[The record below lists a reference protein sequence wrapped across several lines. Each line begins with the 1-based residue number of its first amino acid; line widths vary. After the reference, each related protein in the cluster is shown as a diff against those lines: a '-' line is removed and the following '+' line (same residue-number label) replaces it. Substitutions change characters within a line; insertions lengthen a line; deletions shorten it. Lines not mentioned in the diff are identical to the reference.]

1 MIGQVL
7 VNGILLG
14 GIYAL
19 VSLGLTLIFGVM
31 RIINFAHGQ
40 FLMLA
45 MYATFW
51 LFQLYG
57 VDPYISILIVVPLM
71 FVIWIAAY
79 RMIIQP
85 IIDASEM
92 THVFATLGL
101 NLALQGLA
109 LFLWQGDFRGIRTSY
124 SSMLIHLGPLY
135 INIPRFIIFLCAI
148 ATILLLFL
156 FLKKTYTGK
165 AIRASAQKRV
175 AAQLMG
181 VNLGKIYMIAF
192 GIGIAIVGVTG
203 AVLMPIY
210 EVFPSVGSLFALVAF
225 VVVVLGGLGNLGGA
239 LVGGIIIGVVESVS
253 GVFIAPALKEGV
265 YFIIF
270 VVILLV
276 RPTGIFGKAAI
287 H

>member
-45 MYATFW
+45 MYATYW

-57 VDPYISILIVVPLM
+57 MDPYVSILIVVPLM
-71 FVIWIAAY
+71 LVIGMGAY

-101 NLALQGLA
+101 NLSLQGIA

-124 SSMLIHLGPLY
+124 SSMVIHLGPLY
-135 INIPRFIIFLCAI
+135 INIPRLIIFLCAI
-148 ATILLLFL
+148 AAILALFL

-181 VNLGKIYMIAF
+181 VNLSKIYMIAF
-192 GIGIAIVGVTG
+192 GIGIAIVGLTG

-239 LVGGIIIGVVESVS
+239 LVGGIVIGVVESVS

-270 VVILLV
+270 VIILLL
-276 RPTGIFGKAAI
+276 RPTGIFGKAVI
-287 H
+287 R

>member
-1 MIGQVL
+1 MIGQVIL
-7 VNGILLG
+7 NGILLG

-57 VDPYISILIVVPLM
+57 VDPYLSILIVVPLM
-71 FVIWIAAY
+71 FVIGIGAY
-79 RMIIQP
+79 RLIIQP

-101 NLALQGLA
+101 NLSLQGAA
-109 LFLWQGDFRGIRTSY
+109 LYLWQGDFRGIRTAY
-124 SSMLIHLGPLY
+124 SSLSVHVGSLY

-148 ATILLLFL
+148 GTILVLFL

-165 AIRASAQKRV
+165 AIRASAQRRV

-181 VNLGKIYMIAF
+181 VNLSKIYMIAF
-192 GIGIAIVGVTG
+192 GIGISIVGITG

-239 LVGGIIIGVVESVS
+239 LVGGIIIGVVESLS

-270 VVILLV
+270 VIILLL

>member
-45 MYATFW
+45 MYATYW

-57 VDPYISILIVVPLM
+57 MDPYVSILIVVPLM
-71 FVIWIAAY
+71 LVIGMGAY

-101 NLALQGLA
+101 NLSLQGIA

-124 SSMLIHLGPLY
+124 SSLVIHLGPLY
-135 INIPRFIIFLCAI
+135 INIPRLIIFLCAI
-148 ATILLLFL
+148 AAILALFL

-181 VNLGKIYMIAF
+181 VNLSKIYMIAF
-192 GIGIAIVGVTG
+192 GIGIAIVGLTG

-239 LVGGIIIGVVESVS
+239 LVGGIVIGVVESVS

-270 VVILLV
+270 VIILLL
-276 RPTGIFGKAAI
+276 RPTGIFGKAVI
-287 H
+287 R

>member
-45 MYATFW
+45 MYATYW

-57 VDPYISILIVVPLM
+57 VDPYVSILIVVPLM
-71 FVIWIAAY
+71 LAIGMGAY

-101 NLALQGLA
+101 NLSLQGIA

-124 SSMLIHLGPLY
+124 SSMVIHLGPLY
-135 INIPRFIIFLCAI
+135 INLPRLIIFLCAI
-148 ATILLLFL
+148 AAILALFL

-181 VNLGKIYMIAF
+181 VNLSKIYMIAF
-192 GIGIAIVGVTG
+192 GIGIAIVGLTG

-239 LVGGIIIGVVESVS
+239 LVGGIVIGVVESVS

-270 VVILLV
+270 VVILLL

>member
-40 FLMLA
+40 ILMLA
-45 MYATFW
+45 MYATYW

-57 VDPYISILIVVPLM
+57 VDPYVSILIVVPLM
-71 FVIWIAAY
+71 LAIGMGAY

-101 NLALQGLA
+101 NLSLQGIA

-124 SSMLIHLGPLY
+124 SSMVIHLGALY
-135 INIPRFIIFLCAI
+135 INLPRLIIFLCAI
-148 ATILLLFL
+148 AAILALFL

-181 VNLGKIYMIAF
+181 VNLSKIYMIAF
-192 GIGIAIVGVTG
+192 GIGIAIVGLTG

-239 LVGGIIIGVVESVS
+239 LVGGIVIGVVESVS

-270 VVILLV
+270 VVILLL

>member
-45 MYATFW
+45 MYATYW

-57 VDPYISILIVVPLM
+57 VDPYVSILIVVPLM
-71 FVIWIAAY
+71 LAIGMGAY

-101 NLALQGLA
+101 NLSLQGIA

-124 SSMLIHLGPLY
+124 SSMVIHLGPLY
-135 INIPRFIIFLCAI
+135 INLPRLIIFLCAI
-148 ATILLLFL
+148 AAVLALFL

-181 VNLGKIYMIAF
+181 VNLSKIYMIAF
-192 GIGIAIVGVTG
+192 GIGIAIVGLTG

-239 LVGGIIIGVVESVS
+239 LVGGIVIGVVESVS

-270 VVILLV
+270 VVILLL

>member
-45 MYATFW
+45 MYATYW

-57 VDPYISILIVVPLM
+57 LDPYVSILIVVPLM
-71 FVIWIAAY
+71 MAIGMGAY

-101 NLALQGLA
+101 NLSLQGIA

-124 SSMLIHLGPLY
+124 SSMVIHLGPLY
-135 INIPRFIIFLCAI
+135 INLPRLIIFLCAI
-148 ATILLLFL
+148 AAILALFL
-156 FLKKTYTGK
+156 FLKRTYTGK

-181 VNLGKIYMIAF
+181 VNLSRIYMIAF
-192 GIGIAIVGVTG
+192 GIGIAIVGLTG

-239 LVGGIIIGVVESVS
+239 LAGGIVIGVVESVS

-270 VVILLV
+270 VIILLL

>member
-7 VNGILLG
+7 LNGILLG
-14 GIYAL
+14 GLYAL

-45 MYATFW
+45 MYGTFW

-57 VDPYISILIVVPLM
+57 VDPYLSILIVLPLM
-71 FVIWIAAY
+71 FILGIVAY
-79 RMIIQP
+79 RVVIQP

-101 NLALQGLA
+101 NLSLQGIA
-109 LFLWQGDFRGIRTSY
+109 LILWQGDFRGIRTVY
-124 SSMLIHLGPLY
+124 SSMVVHLGSLY
-135 INIPRFIIFLCAI
+135 INIPRLIIFLCAL
-148 ATILLLFL
+148 ATIWVLFL

-181 VNLGKIYMIAF
+181 VNLSRIYMIAF
-192 GIGIAIVGVTG
+192 GMGIAIVGITG

-210 EVFPSVGSLFALVAF
+210 EVFPSVGSLFALVSF

-253 GVFIAPALKEGV
+253 GVFIAPNLKEGV

-270 VVILLV
+270 VIILLL
-276 RPTGIFGKAAI
+276 RPTGIFGKAVI
-287 H
+287 R

>member
-1 MIGQVL
+1 MIGQVII
-7 VNGILLG
+7 NGILLG

-45 MYATFW
+45 MYATYW

-71 FVIWIAAY
+71 FVIGMVAY

-101 NLALQGLA
+101 NLSLQGIA

-124 SSMLIHLGPLY
+124 SSMPIHFGALY
-135 INIPRFIIFLCAI
+135 INVPRFIIFLCAI
-148 ATILLLFL
+148 ATILALFL

-181 VNLGKIYMIAF
+181 VNLSKIYMIAF

-270 VVILLV
+270 VIILLL
-276 RPTGIFGKAAI
+276 RPTGIFGKAVI

>member
-45 MYATFW
+45 MYATYW

-57 VDPYISILIVVPLM
+57 VDPYVSILIVVPLM
-71 FVIWIAAY
+71 LAIGMGAY

-101 NLALQGLA
+101 NLSLQGIA

-124 SSMLIHLGPLY
+124 YSMVIHLGPLY
-135 INIPRFIIFLCAI
+135 INLPRLIIFLCAI
-148 ATILLLFL
+148 AAILALFL

-181 VNLGKIYMIAF
+181 VNLSKIYMIAF
-192 GIGIAIVGVTG
+192 GIGIAIVGLTG

-239 LVGGIIIGVVESVS
+239 LVGGIVIGVVESVS

-270 VVILLV
+270 VVILLL

>member
-45 MYATFW
+45 MYATYW

-57 VDPYISILIVVPLM
+57 LDPYVSILIVVPLM
-71 FVIWIAAY
+71 MAIGMGAY

-101 NLALQGLA
+101 NLSLQGIA

-124 SSMLIHLGPLY
+124 SSMVIHLGPLY
-135 INIPRFIIFLCAI
+135 INLPRLIIFLCAI
-148 ATILLLFL
+148 AAILALFL
-156 FLKKTYTGK
+156 FLKRTYTGK

-181 VNLGKIYMIAF
+181 VNLSKIYMIAF
-192 GIGIAIVGVTG
+192 GIGIAIVGLTG

-239 LVGGIIIGVVESVS
+239 LAGGIVIGVVESVS

-270 VVILLV
+270 VVILLL

>member
-1 MIGQVL
+1 
-7 VNGILLG
+7 
-14 GIYAL
+14 
-19 VSLGLTLIFGVM
+19 
-31 RIINFAHGQ
+31 
-40 FLMLA
+40 MLA
-45 MYATFW
+45 MYATYW

-71 FVIWIAAY
+71 FVIGMVAY

-101 NLALQGLA
+101 NLSLQGIA

-124 SSMLIHLGPLY
+124 SSMPIHFGALY
-135 INIPRFIIFLCAI
+135 INVPRFIIFLCAI
-148 ATILLLFL
+148 ATILALFL

-181 VNLGKIYMIAF
+181 VNLSKIYMIAF

-270 VVILLV
+270 VIILLL
-276 RPTGIFGKAAI
+276 RPTGIFGKAVI

>member
-57 VDPYISILIVVPLM
+57 VDPYTSILIVVPLM
-71 FVIWIAAY
+71 FVIGIAAY

-124 SSMLIHLGPLY
+124 SSMLVHLGPLY

-181 VNLGKIYMIAF
+181 VNLSKIYMIAF

-270 VVILLV
+270 VIILLL
-276 RPTGIFGKAAI
+276 RPTGIFGKAVI
-287 H
+287 R

>member
-7 VNGILLG
+7 LNGILLG
-14 GIYAL
+14 GLYAL

-45 MYATFW
+45 MYGTFW

-57 VDPYISILIVVPLM
+57 VDPYLSILIVLPLM
-71 FVIWIAAY
+71 FILGIVAY
-79 RMIIQP
+79 RVVIQP

-101 NLALQGLA
+101 NLSLQGIA
-109 LFLWQGDFRGIRTSY
+109 LILWQGDFRGIRTVY
-124 SSMLIHLGPLY
+124 SSMVVHLGSLY
-135 INIPRFIIFLCAI
+135 INIPRLIIFLCAL
-148 ATILLLFL
+148 ATIWVLFL
-156 FLKKTYTGK
+156 FLKKTYIGK

-181 VNLGKIYMIAF
+181 VNLSRIYMIAF
-192 GIGIAIVGVTG
+192 GMGIAIVGITG

-210 EVFPSVGSLFALVAF
+210 EVFPSVGSLFALVSF

-253 GVFIAPALKEGV
+253 GVFIAPNLKEGV

-270 VVILLV
+270 VIILLL
-276 RPTGIFGKAAI
+276 RPTGIFGKAVI
-287 H
+287 R

>member
-45 MYATFW
+45 MYATYW

-57 VDPYISILIVVPLM
+57 LDPYVSILIVVPLM
-71 FVIWIAAY
+71 MAIGMGAY

-101 NLALQGLA
+101 NLSLQGIA

-124 SSMLIHLGPLY
+124 SSMVIHLGPLY
-135 INIPRFIIFLCAI
+135 INLPRLIIFLCAI
-148 ATILLLFL
+148 AAILALFL
-156 FLKKTYTGK
+156 FLKRTYTGK

-181 VNLGKIYMIAF
+181 VNLSKIYMIAF
-192 GIGIAIVGVTG
+192 GIGIAIVGLTG

-239 LVGGIIIGVVESVS
+239 LAGGIVIGVVESVS

-270 VVILLV
+270 VIILLL

>member
-45 MYATFW
+45 MYATYW

-57 VDPYISILIVVPLM
+57 VDPYVSILVVVPLM
-71 FVIWIAAY
+71 LAIGMGAY

-101 NLALQGLA
+101 NLSLQGIA

-124 SSMLIHLGPLY
+124 SSMVIHLGPLY
-135 INIPRFIIFLCAI
+135 INIPRLIIFLCAI
-148 ATILLLFL
+148 AAILALFL

-181 VNLGKIYMIAF
+181 VNLSKIYMIAF
-192 GIGIAIVGVTG
+192 GIGIAIVGLTG

-239 LVGGIIIGVVESVS
+239 LVGGIVIGVVESVS

-270 VVILLV
+270 VVILLL

>member
-7 VNGILLG
+7 INGILLG

-45 MYATFW
+45 MYATYW

-57 VDPYISILIVVPLM
+57 VDPYVSILIVVPLM
-71 FVIWIAAY
+71 LVIGMGAY
-79 RMIIQP
+79 RIIIHP

-101 NLALQGLA
+101 NLALQGIA
-109 LFLWQGDFRGIRTSY
+109 LFFWQGDFRGIRTGY
-124 SSMLIHLGPLY
+124 STSVVHWGALY
-135 INIPRFIIFLCAI
+135 INIPRLFIFLFAI
-148 ATILLLFL
+148 ATILALFL

-165 AIRASAQKRV
+165 AIRASAQKRI

-181 VNLGKIYMIAF
+181 VNLSKIYMIAF
-192 GIGIAIVGVTG
+192 GIGIAIVGLTG

-239 LVGGIIIGVVESVS
+239 LVGGIVIGVVESVS

-270 VVILLV
+270 VIILLL
-276 RPTGIFGKAAI
+276 RPTGIFGKAVI
-287 H
+287 R

>member
-7 VNGILLG
+7 LNGILLG
-14 GIYAL
+14 GLYAL

-45 MYATFW
+45 MYGTFW

-57 VDPYISILIVVPLM
+57 VDPYLSILIVLPLM
-71 FVIWIAAY
+71 FILGIVAY
-79 RMIIQP
+79 RVVIQP

-101 NLALQGLA
+101 NLSLQGIA
-109 LFLWQGDFRGIRTSY
+109 LILWRGDFREIRTVY
-124 SSMLIHLGPLY
+124 SSMVVHLGSLY
-135 INIPRFIIFLCAI
+135 INIPRLIIFLCAL
-148 ATILLLFL
+148 ATIWVLFL

-181 VNLGKIYMIAF
+181 VNLSRIYMIAF
-192 GIGIAIVGVTG
+192 GMGIAIVGITG

-210 EVFPSVGSLFALVAF
+210 EVFPSVGSLFALVSF

-253 GVFIAPALKEGV
+253 GVFIAPNLKEGV

-270 VVILLV
+270 VIILLL
-276 RPTGIFGKAAI
+276 RPTGIFGKAVI
-287 H
+287 R

>member
-1 MIGQVL
+1 MIGQVII
-7 VNGILLG
+7 NGMLIG

-31 RIINFAHGQ
+31 RIINFAHGE

-57 VDPYISILIVVPLM
+57 VDPYLGMIIVVPLM
-71 FVIWIAAY
+71 FVLGMGAY
-79 RMIIQP
+79 RIIIQP

-101 NLALQGLA
+101 NLSLQGIA
-109 LFLWQGDFRGIRTSY
+109 LYFWHGDFRAIRTSY
-124 SSMLIHLGPLY
+124 SSKLINLGPLY
-135 INIPRFIIFLCAI
+135 ISVPRLVILLSAI

-156 FLKKTYTGK
+156 FLRKTYTGK
-165 AIRASAQKRV
+165 AIRASAQNRV

-181 VNLGKIYMIAF
+181 VNLSKIYMICF

-210 EVFPSVGSLFALVAF
+210 EVFPSIGSLFALVAF
-225 VVVVLGGLGNLGGA
+225 VVVVLGGLGNLAGA
-239 LVGGIIIGVVESVS
+239 LVGGLIIGLVESAS

-270 VVILLV
+270 VAILLL
-276 RPTGIFGKAAI
+276 RPTGIFGKAVI
-287 H
+287 R

>member
-45 MYATFW
+45 MYATYW

-57 VDPYISILIVVPLM
+57 VDPYLSILIVVPLM
-71 FVIWIAAY
+71 LAIGMGAY

-101 NLALQGLA
+101 NLALQGIA

-124 SSMLIHLGPLY
+124 SSMVIHLGALY
-135 INIPRFIIFLCAI
+135 INLPRLIIFLCAI
-148 ATILLLFL
+148 AAIMALFL

-181 VNLGKIYMIAF
+181 VNLSKIYMIAF
-192 GIGIAIVGVTG
+192 GIGIAIVGLTG

-239 LVGGIIIGVVESVS
+239 LVGGIVIGVVESVS

-270 VVILLV
+270 VIILLL
-276 RPTGIFGKAAI
+276 RPTGIFGKAVI
-287 H
+287 R

>member
-7 VNGILLG
+7 LNGILLG
-14 GIYAL
+14 GLYAL

-45 MYATFW
+45 MYGTFW

-57 VDPYISILIVVPLM
+57 VDPYLSILIVLPLM
-71 FVIWIAAY
+71 FILGIVAY
-79 RMIIQP
+79 RVVIQP
-85 IIDASEM
+85 IINASEM

-101 NLALQGLA
+101 NLSLQGIA
-109 LFLWQGDFRGIRTSY
+109 LILWQGDFRGIRTVY
-124 SSMLIHLGPLY
+124 SSMVVHLGSLY
-135 INIPRFIIFLCAI
+135 INIPRLIIFLCSL
-148 ATILLLFL
+148 ATIWALFL

-181 VNLGKIYMIAF
+181 VNLSQIYMIAF
-192 GIGIAIVGVTG
+192 GMGIAIVGITG

-210 EVFPSVGSLFALVAF
+210 EVFPSVGSLFALVSF

-253 GVFIAPALKEGV
+253 GVFIAPNLKEGV

-270 VVILLV
+270 VIILLL
-276 RPTGIFGKAAI
+276 RPTGIFGKAVI
-287 H
+287 R